1 MRPGLG
7 DEAEAPEGSRLK
19 EITVTAL
26 RSVTEFFRRAGVVST
41 WLFLCPSTTTAR
53 FCILIQGADKPD
65 QALIHSST
73 GVLIRP

>member
-41 WLFLCPSTTTAR
+41 WLFLCP
-53 FCILIQGADKPD
+53 
-65 QALIHSST
+65 H
-73 GVLIRP
+73 